1 MRVLLVAL
9 MVLFSLSVQ
18 ARIEIH
24 EFNDPAR
31 EALYDELVQELRC
44 LVCQNQNL
52 ADSNA
57 DLAIDLRQKT
67 YDMVQ
72 AGSDKDEIV
81 DYMVTRYGDFVLYRP
96 PLKSTT
102 MPLWIGPF
110 IILFV
115 GLLALYFFIRGRS
128 KAQPESAH
136 TKQDLEKARKLLED
150 DQ

>member
-1 MRVLLVAL
+1 MRVLLVTL
-9 MVLFSLSVQ
+9 MVLFSLSAQ

-57 DLAIDLRQKT
+57 DLAVDLRQKT

-128 KAQPESAH
+128 KAQPESGH